1 MALDT
6 SQTHA
11 FARSDR
17 SFLGVWWWTMDRWL
31 FGAAMV
37 LVILG
42 ILLSF
47 GNSPAAAARMNF
59 NDPFHFAIRQTIFGL
74 GGAAVMLAVSL
85 LSPRH
90 IRRTAFIVYGVAIA
104 AMIGFDF
111 AAGRLRRRWAH

>member
-1 MALDT
+1 MAVDT

-31 FGAAMV
+31 FGAAAV
-37 LVILG
+37 LVVLG

-59 NDPFHFAIRQTIFGL
+59 TDPFHFAIRPCAF
-74 GGAAVMLAVSL
+74 AVVDQLAGNVCRVGRGR
-85 LSPRH
+85 PRRDGH
-90 IRRTAFIVYGVAIA
+90 QGERGQ
-104 AMIGFDF
+104 
-111 AAGRLRRRWAH
+111 RRR